1 MCVQPGQFLIRTQQP
16 VMTTDA
22 GGSSR
27 PVVVPITNPD
37 EANAAFD
44 AITYDKVHCTRRIRL
59 THTSE
64 QEY

>member
-1 MCVQPGQFLIRTQQP
+1 MNFQPGQFLIRTQQP

-44 AITYDKVHCTRRIRL
+44 AITYDKVCICL
-59 THTSE
+59 M
-64 QEY
+64 